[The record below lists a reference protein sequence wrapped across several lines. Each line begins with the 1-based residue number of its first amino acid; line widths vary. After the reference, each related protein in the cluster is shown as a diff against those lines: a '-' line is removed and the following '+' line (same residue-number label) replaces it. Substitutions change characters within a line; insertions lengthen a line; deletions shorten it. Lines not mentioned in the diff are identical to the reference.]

1 MVEALTESKGDFE
14 HIETGLIR
22 HKASNR
28 IYAYFWNKGKP
39 FRKSLKTTNLSEAR
53 RLLRTVR
60 RDAEQLNVAAQGL
73 TVEEVTTK
81 YLASQTKFGNSTQV
95 RAKSF
100 IKLLLATWE
109 GPKRVKDVT
118 QSDIDV
124 WMSKQKAAHDW
135 KPRTYNEYRRIL
147 GGMFKIAVDDKVV
160 LASPVQIPRLRK
172 EKPIKATP
180 TVEEFQAIVADVR
193 AQKLNADAEDSA
205 NFLEFMGQA
214 GVGNSEAAAA
224 SWKDVNFDKGE
235 VIIYR
240 NKTDKGYVVPMYP
253 GLRAFLERR
262 RDGKKHEPH
271 ERLFKIC
278 DARKA
283 LRNSCGRLKLP
294 HYTQRSLRRMLITK
308 QLEDGVS
315 VPLVARWQGHTD
327 GGALILTTYSHVRPK
342 HEKEIAAKFCLFSI
356 PASQSVQ
363 VPRTG

>member
-1 MVEALTESKGDFE
+1 MIETLAESKGDFE

-53 RLLRTVR
+53 RKLRTVR
-60 RDAEQLNVAAQGL
+60 RDAEQLNIAAQGL
-73 TVEEVTTK
+73 TVREVSEK
-81 YLASQTKFGNSTQV
+81 YLASQTKFGNSTQE
-95 RAKSF
+95 RATSF
-100 IKLLLATWE
+100 VKLLLATWE
-109 GPKRVKDVT
+109 GPPRVKDVT
-118 QSDIDV
+118 QSDVDG
-124 WMSKQKAAHDW
+124 WMSRQKAANDW
-135 KPRTYNEYRRIL
+135 KSRTYNEYRRIL
-147 GGMFKIAVDDKVV
+147 VGMFKIAVDDKVV
-160 LASPVQIPRLRK
+160 LTSPVQIPRLRK

-180 TVEEFQAIVADVR
+180 TVEEFQAIIADVR
-193 AQKLNADAEDSA
+193 GQKLNRDSEDSA
-205 NFLEFMGQA
+205 NFLEFLGQA

-224 SWKDVNFDKGE
+224 TWKDVSFEKGE

-253 GLRAFLERR
+253 GLRAFLERLR
-262 RDGKKHEPH
+262 GNKPH
-271 ERLFKIC
+271 AAGERLFKIC

-283 LRNSCGRLKLP
+283 LSKSCERLKLP

-342 HEKEIAAKFCLFSI
+342 HEKDIAARFNLVGAS
-356 PASQSVQ
+356 PSQS
-363 VPRTG
+363 